1 MPAHAVKFALEIARL
16 SGYFLYFYI
25 FLIVMQVHIIALPV
39 AMIHE
44 FWSYGFWLS
53 LWYPFIYI
61 CRGM

>member
-44 FWSYGFWLS
+44 F
-53 LWYPFIYI
+53 
-61 CRGM
+61 